1 MEDSHGITVVEN
13 FNFDINFIMPG
24 QQRFRNQ
31 GKNSVSSIVG
41 SYKSA
46 VTKLAHPIN
55 SCFGW
60 QARFYDHI
68 VQSDQEFNMIR
79 QYIDD
84 NPANW
89 GKDKYFGKV

>member
-1 MEDSHGITVVEN
+1 
-13 FNFDINFIMPG
+13 
-24 QQRFRNQ
+24 
-31 GKNSVSSIVG
+31 
-41 SYKSA
+41 
-46 VTKLAHPIN
+46 
-55 SCFGW
+55 
-60 QARFYDHI
+60 

>member
-1 MEDSHGITVVEN
+1 MSLFSIEKDFDFDTDFIT
-13 FNFDINFIMPG
+13 PG
-24 QQRFRNQ
+24 QRRFRNQ
-31 GKNSVSSIVG
+31 RKDTVSSIIG

-46 VTKLAHPIN
+46 VTNHAHRIN

-68 VQSDQEFNMIR
+68 VQSDQEFNRIR

-89 GKDKYFGKV
+89 GKDNYFVAG